1 MCVRFPGES
10 HTAQAHT
17 GSAQSLSLFAQA
29 MGPALIGSGQQ
40 PLSYQEMCQEARDR
54 EGRSDAMS
62 GLGITCRG
70 SCGELLRLARTQGRK
85 LESSGK
91 MASAQAEP
99 RSRDSCRQQKPL
111 QLVSTQSD
119 LLLDLGDLKHVRRES
134 PGASPGAL
142 PPWEAVTFS

>member
-1 MCVRFPGES
+1 
-10 HTAQAHT
+10 
-17 GSAQSLSLFAQA
+17 
-29 MGPALIGSGQQ
+29 MGPALIGSGSSRFHTRKCARKHGTGKADQMPCQ
-40 PLSYQEMCQEARDR
+40 AWVLHAVALVVSFSGWQEH
-54 EGRSDAMS
+54 
-62 GLGITCRG
+62 
-70 SCGELLRLARTQGRK
+70 RK

-134 PGASPGAL
+134 PGVSPGAL
-142 PPWEAVTFS
+142 PRWEAVTFS